1 MSLTCPQEH
10 YSLQFF
16 SDSIYIGS
24 PECKYED
31 KQSVMW
37 APAEYLSPAE
47 PTPPDMSDS
56 ERGNKYFPQLPH
68 EPALAN
74 RTDASLD
81 SSDFD
86 LPSLN
91 SSGDRFIAVIASVA
105 R

>member
-1 MSLTCPQEH
+1 
-10 YSLQFF
+10 
-16 SDSIYIGS
+16 
-24 PECKYED
+24 
-31 KQSVMW
+31 MW
-37 APAEYLSPAE
+37 APPEYLSPAE
-47 PTPPDMSDS
+47 LTPPDVSDS
-56 ERGNKYFPQLPH
+56 EHGNKYFPQHPH

-91 SSGDRFIAVIASVA
+91 SSGDRFIAVIANVA